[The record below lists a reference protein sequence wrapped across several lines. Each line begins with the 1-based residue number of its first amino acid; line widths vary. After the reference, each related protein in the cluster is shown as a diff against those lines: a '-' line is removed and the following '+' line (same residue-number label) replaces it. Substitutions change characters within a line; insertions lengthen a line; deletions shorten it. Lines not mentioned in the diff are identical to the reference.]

1 MSREMYLKLTEKFV
15 VSQCVEENVRISTVS
30 SLASG
35 GTRLVCMS
43 VAGAEA
49 MRRRLSKSLIETDGP
64 HERRGPGFDF
74 VART

>member
-15 VSQCVEENVRISTVS
+15 VSQCVDENVRISTVR

-49 MRRRLSKSLIETDGP
+49 MRGRLSKSLIKPDSS

-74 VART
+74 VARS